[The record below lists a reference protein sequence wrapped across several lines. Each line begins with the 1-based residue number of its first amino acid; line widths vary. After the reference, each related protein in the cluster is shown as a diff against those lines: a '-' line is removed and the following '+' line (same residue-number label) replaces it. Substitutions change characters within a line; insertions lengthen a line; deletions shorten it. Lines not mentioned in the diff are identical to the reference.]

1 MSEIATLNLPDGK
14 SLELPVLTGTKNEKA
29 IDISN
34 LRKKTG
40 HITLDPGFVN
50 TGSCESAITF
60 LDGEQG
66 VLQFRGYPIEQ
77 LAAKSTFMEVA
88 YLLIHGELPNKLQL
102 ESFAD
107 RVSWH
112 AMIHEDMRHFFDG
125 FSQNAHPMVIL
136 SSMVSSLS
144 AYYVEASGKASIEN
158 LELNSARLIA
168 KVTTIAAF
176 AYKKS
181 VGQPFVYP
189 RDELSYCANFLN
201 MMFAVP
207 AEPYELD
214 PEIERTLELL
224 LILHADHEQNCS
236 ASTVRVV
243 GSSMANVYASVA
255 SGILAL
261 WGPLHG
267 GANQQVVQMLQQ
279 IHEDGAGISKYIEMA
294 KNQKSDFR
302 LMGFGHRV
310 YKNLDPRASI
320 LKDACNRLLNKLGTN
335 DPLLEIAL
343 KLEETALSDDYFIE
357 RKLYPT
363 LDFYTGII
371 YRAIG
376 IPINMFTVM
385 FALGRVP
392 GWIAQWKEMHDDPK
406 QKIAR
411 PRQLFTGQTER
422 SYKPMAERLYE
433 KNKDQ
438 LTFYLVEHYL
448 HSNPA

>member
-1 MSEIATLNLPDGK
+1 MSEKAKLSLPDGQ
-14 SLELPVLTGTKNEKA
+14 SMELPVLTGTRKEKA

-60 LDGEQG
+60 LDGENG

-77 LAAKSTFMEVA
+77 LAAKSTFLEVS

-102 ESFAD
+102 EGFID
-107 RVSWH
+107 RVSLH
-112 AMIHEDMRHFFDG
+112 SMIHEDMRHFFDG

-136 SSMVSSLS
+136 SSMISSLS

-189 RDELSYCANFLN
+189 KDELSYCANFLN

-207 AEPYELD
+207 AETYKLD
-214 PEIERTLELL
+214 HEIERTLDLL
-224 LILHADHEQNCS
+224 L
-236 ASTVRVV
+236 
-243 GSSMANVYASVA
+243 
-255 SGILAL
+255 
-261 WGPLHG
+261 
-267 GANQQVVQMLQQ
+267 
-279 IHEDGAGISKYIEMA
+279 ISKYIEMA

-310 YKNLDPRASI
+310 YKNIDPRARI
-320 LKDACNRLLNKLGTN
+320 LKDACDRLLKKTGTN

-357 RKLYPT
+357 RKLFPT

-392 GWIAQWKEMHDDPK
+392 GWIAQWKEMHEDPK

-411 PRQLFTGQTER
+411 PRQLFIGQSER
-422 SYKPMAERLYE
+422 SYKSIDDRL
-433 KNKDQ
+433 
-438 LTFYLVEHYL
+438 
-448 HSNPA
+448 

>member
-1 MSEIATLNLPDGK
+1 MMSETAKLSLPDGQ
-14 SLELPVLTGTKNEKA
+14 SMELPVLTGTEKEKA
-29 IDISN
+29 IDISK
-34 LRKKTG
+34 LRKTTG
-40 HITLDPGFVN
+40 YITLDPGFVN

-60 LDGEQG
+60 LDGEKG
-66 VLQFRGYPIEQ
+66 ILQFRGYPIEQ
-77 LAAKSTFMEVA
+77 LANKSTFLEVA
-88 YLLIHGELPNKLQL
+88 YLLIHGELPNQPQL
-102 ESFAD
+102 EKFVN

-112 AMIHEDMRHFFDG
+112 SMIHEDMRHFFDG

-136 SSMVSSLS
+136 SSMISALS

-158 LELNSARLIA
+158 IEINSARLIA
-168 KVTTIAAF
+168 KVSTIAAF

-181 VGQPFVYP
+181 VGQPFIYP
-189 RDELSYCANFLN
+189 RDELSYCENFLN
-201 MMFAVP
+201 MMFSVP
-207 AEPYELD
+207 AESYQMD
-214 PEIERTLELL
+214 PEIVRTLELL

-243 GSSMANVYASVA
+243 GSSLANVYASVA

-279 IHEDGAGISKYIEMA
+279 IHEDGGSVSKFIEMS
-294 KNQKSDFR
+294 KNQKSEFR

-310 YKNLDPRASI
+310 YKNFDPRAKI
-320 LKDACNRLLNKLGTN
+320 LKEACDSVLHKLGIK

-343 KLEETALSDDYFIE
+343 KLEESALSDDYFIE
-357 RKLYPT
+357 RNLYPT

-376 IPINMFTVM
+376 IPLNMFTVM

-392 GWIAQWKEMHDDPK
+392 GWIAQWKEMHGDPK

-411 PRQLFTGQTER
+411 PRQLFVGQTER
-422 SYKPMAERLYE
+422 KYKSMSERL
-433 KNKDQ
+433 
-438 LTFYLVEHYL
+438 
-448 HSNPA
+448 

>member
-1 MSEIATLNLPDGK
+1 MSEMATLNLPDGK

-207 AEPYELD
+207 AERYELD

-320 LKDACNRLLNKLGTN
+320 LKDVCNRLLNKLGTN
-335 DPLLEIAL
+335 DPFLEIAL

-371 YRAIG
+371 YRAMG
-376 IPINMFTVM
+376 IPTNMFTVM
-385 FALGRVP
+385 FALGRIP

-422 SYKPMAERLYE
+422 SYKPMAERL
-433 KNKDQ
+433 
-438 LTFYLVEHYL
+438 
-448 HSNPA
+448 

>member
-66 VLQFRGYPIEQ
+66 ELQFRGYPIEQ

-335 DPLLEIAL
+335 DPFLEIAL

-422 SYKPMAERLYE
+422 SYKPMAERL
-433 KNKDQ
+433 
-438 LTFYLVEHYL
+438 
-448 HSNPA
+448 

>member
-1 MSEIATLNLPDGK
+1 MPAIAKLSLPDGQY
-14 SLELPVLTGTKNEKA
+14 LELPVLTGTANEKA
-29 IDISN
+29 IDISK

-40 HITLDPGFVN
+40 YITLDPGFVN
-50 TGSCESAITF
+50 TGTCESAITF
-60 LDGEQG
+60 LDGENG
-66 VLQFRGYPIEQ
+66 ILQFRGYPIEQ
-77 LAAKSTFMEVA
+77 LAAESTFLEVA
-88 YLLIHGELPNKLQL
+88 YLLIHGELPDKTQL
-102 ESFAD
+102 YNFVE
-107 RVSWH
+107 RVSLH

-136 SSMVSSLS
+136 SSMISSLS
-144 AYYVEASGKASIEN
+144 AYYVEASGKASIED
-158 LELNSARLIA
+158 LEINSARLIA

-267 GANQQVVQMLQQ
+267 GANQQVIQMLHK
-279 IHEDGAGISKYIEMA
+279 IHEDGGGISKYIELA
-294 KNQKSDFR
+294 KNQKSEFR

-310 YKNLDPRASI
+310 YKNFDPRAKI
-320 LKDACNRLLNKLGTN
+320 LKEACHRVLNKLGVN

-343 KLEETALSDDYFIE
+343 KLEETALSDAYFIE

-392 GWIAQWKEMHDDPK
+392 GWIAQWKEMHEDPK

-411 PRQLFTGQTER
+411 PRQLFTGKTVR
-422 SYKPMAERLYE
+422 KYKSMSERL
-433 KNKDQ
+433 
-438 LTFYLVEHYL
+438 
-448 HSNPA
+448 